1 MNRILSQFV
10 RVDEAMADS
19 EQAKVEGKEA
29 FFDMPVEA
37 EKDSQDSQLD
47 PKEPR

>member
-1 MNRILSQFV
+1 
-10 RVDEAMADS
+10 MADS